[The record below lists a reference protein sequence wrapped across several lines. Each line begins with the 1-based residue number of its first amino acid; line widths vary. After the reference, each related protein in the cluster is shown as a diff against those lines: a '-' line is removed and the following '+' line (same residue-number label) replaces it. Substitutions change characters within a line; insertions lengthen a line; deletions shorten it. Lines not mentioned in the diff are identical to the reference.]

1 MKEARKKRKEKKTLF
16 LTGVPRPADEAG
28 RLGAG
33 LEQPLQSLP
42 DLVHDGEEGRVHV
55 AEERERWCGLVVWG
69 GLERK
74 GMESVREE
82 EEVER
87 ERKKK
92 KKRRRRMTFNCFPSF
107 PSLSRG
113 SFSRSVQE
121 HGF

>member
-55 AEERERWCGLVVWG
+55 AEERERWWCLVVWG
-69 GLERK
+69 GKERK
-74 GMESVREE
+74 GKERVREE

-87 ERKKK
+87 GSKKK
-92 KKRRRRMTFNCFPSF
+92 EIGFFLLMAISKIAALSLPRLYYFLCFFAQMP
-107 PSLSRG
+107 
-113 SFSRSVQE
+113 
-121 HGF
+121 